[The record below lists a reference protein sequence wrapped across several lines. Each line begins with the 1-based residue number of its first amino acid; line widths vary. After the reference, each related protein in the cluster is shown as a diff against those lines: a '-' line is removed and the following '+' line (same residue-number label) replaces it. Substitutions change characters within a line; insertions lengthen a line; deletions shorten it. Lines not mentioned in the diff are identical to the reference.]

1 MKLERGKSYK
11 YRNAYH
17 NWDHAF
23 FISLKNCEIREF
35 TYYLIFNISTLR
47 VERALLFGSEIF
59 YLSLNKDK

>member
-23 FISLKNCEIREF
+23 FISLKNYEIEEF
-35 TYYLIFNISTLR
+35 THYLVFNISKLK
-47 VERALLFGSEIF
+47 VGKILLFRSEIF
-59 YLSLNKDK
+59 CLFLE